1 MAQLFN
7 QIDGLKSLEE
17 EEEEGGEAAAPAER
31 PTLDEDLED
40 SREERALRM

>member
-7 QIDGLKSLEE
+7 QIDGLMSLEE
-17 EEEEGGEAAAPAER
+17 EEGEAAEPAER